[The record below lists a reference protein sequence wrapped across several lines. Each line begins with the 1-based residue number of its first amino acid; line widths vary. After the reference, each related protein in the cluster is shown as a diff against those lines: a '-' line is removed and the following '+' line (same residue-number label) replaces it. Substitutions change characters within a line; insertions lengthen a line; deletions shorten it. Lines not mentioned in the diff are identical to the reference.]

1 MRLSELE
8 GYEFEAFYGTYLATL
23 DNTAEML
30 DELQKGKEEL
40 LALIATLSKETLQH
54 QYKVGKWTVA
64 EVIIH
69 IMDTERVFAH
79 RALRFS
85 RGDKTPLPG
94 FEQDGYVLECNASDR
109 TIDQLKTEFVA
120 VRDASITLFTH
131 MTKEQL
137 KYTGEVRDLKWS
149 VAGIGF
155 TISGHQKHHVNIL
168 KERYL

>member
-8 GYEFEAFYGTYLATL
+8 EYEFEAFYGTYLTTL
-23 DNTAEML
+23 DNTSEVL
-30 DELQKGKEEL
+30 DELQNGKKAL
-40 LALIATLSKETLQH
+40 LALMDTLSPKALQH
-54 QYKVGKWTVA
+54 QYKEGKWTVA
-64 EVIIH
+64 EVIVH
-69 IMDTERVFAH
+69 IMDTERVFTH

-85 RGDKTPLPG
+85 RGDNTPLPG

-120 VRDASITLFTH
+120 VREASITLFAH

-137 KYTGEVRDLKWS
+137 KYTGDVGDLKWS